1 MKAKFK
7 FIKSF
12 LLLVFSLLCNGVFSQ
27 TEFPTPL
34 QITENLYEV
43 DLDGCNT
50 AFLVTDSGVV
60 VVDAG
65 ISPID
70 GWNLKAAIESVTDK
84 PVRYVISTHHHFD
97 HVGGLQ
103 VFANGAKVIAQ
114 SGWYNNITG
123 SGAVI
128 ANEFVVEMQTG
139 LDQYSIKNA
148 PIIDHF
154 LENKQFAEADS
165 VQAIIN
171 FYNNYIDS
179 LKTIRNVRPDIVFD
193 KKYTLNFGGQEIR
206 LVYPGPAHTG
216 SDCVVHFVNQKT
228 VHVGD
233 LYFEKSFP
241 FLDGPSGAS
250 IDNWIKILKKLSADQ
265 KNEHFICGHGHIS
278 SPADFLI
285 MRQLLIDMKAEV
297 KLAKAKGFSAEETV
311 EAVKMDKYSDYPSRD
326 LLEKD
331 IKWLYETMK

>member
-1 MKAKFK
+1 MKRIVTFL
-7 FIKSF
+7 SF
-12 LLLVFSLLCNGVFSQ
+12 LLLFLIVHSQ

-34 QITENLYEV
+34 KIAENLYEV

-50 AFLVTDSGVV
+50 AFLVTDSGIV

-70 GWNLKAAIESVTDK
+70 GWNLKAAIESVSDK
-84 PVRYVISTHHHFD
+84 PVRYVVSTHHHFD

-103 VFANGAKVIAQ
+103 VFASSAKVIAQ

-139 LDQYSIKNA
+139 LDQYCIKNA

-165 VQAIIN
+165 VRAIIN
-171 FYNNYIDS
+171 FYSNYIDS
-179 LKTIRNVRPDIVFD
+179 LKIIRNIEPDIVFD
-193 KKYTLNFGGQEIR
+193 KNYTLNFDGQEIR
-206 LVYPGPAHTG
+206 LVYPGPAHSG
-216 SDCVVHFVNQKT
+216 SDCIVYFVKQKT

-233 LYFEKSFP
+233 IYFEKSFP
-241 FLDGPSGAS
+241 YLDGPSGAS
-250 IDNWIKILKKLSADQ
+250 IDNWIKVLKKLSTDRE
-265 KNEHFICGHGHIS
+265 NEHFICGHGYITA
-278 SPADFLI
+278 PADFLI

-297 KLAKAKGFSAEETV
+297 KLAKAKGLSVEETI
-311 EAVKMDKYSDYPSRD
+311 EAVKMDKYADYPSRD

-331 IKWLYETMK
+331 IRWLFETLK

>member
-1 MKAKFK
+1 MKRFVS
-7 FIKSF
+7 FLTF
-12 LLLVFSLLCNGVFSQ
+12 LLLFLITHAQ

-34 QITENLYEV
+34 QITDNLYEV
-43 DLDGCNT
+43 GLDGCNT

-103 VFANGAKVIAQ
+103 VFTPDARLIAP
-114 SGWYNNITG
+114 SGWYNNVTG

-128 ANEFVVEMQTG
+128 ANGFVAEMQNG
-139 LDQYSIKNA
+139 LDQYSVKNA

-179 LKTIRNVRPDIVFD
+179 LKIIRNMPPDIIFN
-193 KKYTLNFGGQEIR
+193 KKHNLVFGGEEIR
-206 LVYPGPAHTG
+206 LIYPGPAHTG
-216 SDCVVHFVNQKT
+216 SDCIVYFVNQKT

-241 FLDGPSGAS
+241 YLDGPSGAS
-250 IDNWIKILKKLSADQ
+250 IHNWIKVLKKLSSDR
-265 KNEHFICGHGHIS
+265 KNKHFICGHGHIS
-278 SPADFLI
+278 STTDFLI

-297 KLAKAKGFSAEETV
+297 KVAKEKGLSVEETI
-311 EAVKMDKYSDYPSRD
+311 EAVKMEKYSDYPSRD
-326 LLEKD
+326 LLEKN
-331 IKWLYETMK
+331 IRWLYETMK